1 MKKKVNKKK
10 EKKVMTLFNEM
21 SDLEM
26 DTLLVELSNS
36 SYWQAILKYNRV
48 QHGHVTTTLSS
59 VDVFKEPTKAAR
71 AQGTGI
77 GLFSLEARVKN
88 LIEKNK

>member
-1 MKKKVNKKK
+1 MKKKVNKKNE
-10 EKKVMTLFNEM
+10 EKVITPFSEM
-21 SDLEM
+21 NDSEM
-26 DTLLVELSNS
+26 NTLLIELSNS
-36 SYWQAILKYNRV
+36 SYWQAILKFNRM
-48 QHGHVTTTLSS
+48 HHNGVTNVLSS

-77 GLFSLEARVKN
+77 GLFSLEAKVKN